1 MLTFAPD
8 VLGKIADLG
17 ILLQSVTRLYEEAIG
32 DPKCLQIPEILSN
45 PTENGLSS
53 ANPRW

>member
-8 VLGKIADLG
+8 ILGKIADLG

-32 DPKCLQIPEILSN
+32 DPKCLQIPVILSN